1 MANAILRAVKE
12 PGPIPNAIYDIL
24 SQPFQYKIG
33 IVIAFGG
40 LDKLNE
46 LIS

>member
-1 MANAILRAVKE
+1 MKKLYLIILLLIA
-12 PGPIPNAIYDIL
+12 
-24 SQPFQYKIG
+24 IG